1 MVAADSDGSAPS
13 TKPGMSTPITKK
25 GTPDTTLTD
34 GTQVFQ
40 LKVQEAFST
49 LASNSCVIA
58 ENSSLVAKN
67 SCLRAKTALMG
78 KINDATKLIME
89 LRKEYRN
96 ETDKDYRSFL
106 LDSIDNQK
114 NNILDLNEQIKVM
127 NNNGNNTSK

>member
-1 MVAADSDGSAPS
+1 MVGADSDGSAPS
-13 TKPGMSTPITKK
+13 TKPGITKK

-40 LKVQEAFST
+40 LKVQEAFFT

-78 KINDATKLIME
+78 KINDATKLIMA
-89 LRKEYRN
+89 LRK
-96 ETDKDYRSFL
+96 
-106 LDSIDNQK
+106 K
-114 NNILDLNEQIKVM
+114 NN
-127 NNNGNNTSK
+127 